1 MPTKTKK
8 SEASQVT
15 DGAERR
21 RSYREPVYTIGRI
34 SCVDADGVCNQ
45 EVMVTD
51 VSLGGCGFRCHV
63 ELDEASVYEIE
74 IGVGPLHL
82 SSKLRIVRTRLRS
95 DGSYDIGAQFC

>member
-1 MPTKTKK
+1 MQTKTKK
-8 SEASQVT
+8 GGEEELS
-15 DGAERR
+15 GAERR
-21 RSYREPVYTIGRI
+21 RSTREPVFTVGRI

-51 VSLGGCGFRCHV
+51 VSLHGCGFRCHV
-63 ELDEASVYEIE
+63 ELDETSIYEIE

-82 SSKLRIVRTRLRS
+82 HSKMRLVRVRLRS